1 MRKFLTGLWRVIT
14 FPFRFIFNLIARPFQ
29 AIYRKSPKFFDRI
42 WQVISFPFRLIYNI
56 IAFPFQK
63 LSQFNKFL
71 NTEPD
76 EHPLT
81 EVFVDLTTNQD
92 TRQMMWD
99 QVEALRTHLLRSV
112 LALMLMVGVSF
123 IFTEKIVDFL
133 AQPVG
138 GLDKLKAIEVTES
151 ISVFMKVAL
160 FSGIALAIPYI
171 AFELW
176 WFAAPG
182 LRPRE
187 RKMGLAGIP
196 LASIFFIGGA
206 AFTFF
211 LMLPTALPFLNNFMG
226 IATELRPQS
235 YFSFVTGLMFWIGIS
250 FEFPLVIYVLSAIGF
265 VQPQIL
271 TQQWRLAIVI
281 IAIMAAIVTPTI
293 DPVNQG
299 LVMAPMILLYF
310 ISIGLSYIAYAGRK
324 RNQAEEQRK
333 AEETGTG

>member
-1 MRKFLTGLWRVIT
+1 MRKFLSGLWRVIT
-14 FPFRFIFNLIARPFQ
+14 YPFRAVYNWF
-29 AIYRKSPKFFDRI
+29 PKFFDLV
-42 WQVISFPFRLIYNI
+42 WQIVTFPFRLIYNI
-56 IAFPFQK
+56 IAFPVRK
-63 LSQFNKFL
+63 IIQFNKFL
-71 NTEPD
+71 NTEPE

-81 EVFVDLTTNQD
+81 EVFADLTTSPD

-99 QVEALRTHLLRSV
+99 QVEALRMHLLRAV
-112 LALMLMVGVSF
+112 LSLVLMVSVSF
-123 IFTEKIVDFL
+123 IFTQKVIDFL
-133 AQPVG
+133 ALPVG
-138 GLDKLKAIEVTES
+138 GIDKLKAIEVTES

-176 WFAAPG
+176 LFAAPG
-182 LRPRE
+182 LRPHE

-211 LMLPTALPFLNNFMG
+211 LMLPAALPFLNDFMG
-226 IATELRPQS
+226 IKTELRPQS
-235 YFSFVTGLMFWIGIS
+235 YFSFVIGLMFWIGVA

-265 VQPQIL
+265 VKPQIL
-271 TQQWRLAIVI
+271 AEQWKLAIVV
-281 IAIMAAIVTPTI
+281 IAIVAAIITPTI

-310 ISIGLSYIAYAGRK
+310 VSIGLSYIAYAGRK
-324 RNQAEEQRK
+324 RNQIQEQEKANEAE
-333 AEETGTG
+333 AG

>member
-1 MRKFLTGLWRVIT
+1 MSNLFLGLWRIVT
-14 FPFRFIFNLIARPFQ
+14 FPFH
-29 AIYRKSPKFFDRI
+29 AIYNLFPKFFNGLWRI
-42 WQVISFPFRLIYNI
+42 VSFPFRLVFNI
-56 IAFPFQK
+56 LAFPFRMLQ
-63 LSQFNKFL
+63 SFNRFL
-71 NTEPD
+71 NTEPE
-76 EHPLT
+76 EHPIS
-81 EVFVDLTTNQD
+81 EVFIDLTTNKD

-99 QVEALRTHLLRSV
+99 QVEALRMHIFRALLSLILTV
-112 LALMLMVGVSF
+112 SVSF
-123 IFTEKIVDFL
+123 LFTQKIINFL

-138 GLDKLKAIEVTES
+138 GIDKLIAIEVTET

-176 WFAAPG
+176 LFAAPG

-187 RKMGLAGIP
+187 RKMGLVGIP

-226 IATELRPQS
+226 IKTELRPQS

-250 FEFPLVIYVLSAIGF
+250 FEFPLVIYVLSAIG
-265 VQPQIL
+265 VIQPKVL
-271 TQQWRLAIVI
+271 AQQWRLAIVI

-324 RNQAEEQRK
+324 RNQAQEQEKEHKEE
-333 AEETGTG
+333 AG